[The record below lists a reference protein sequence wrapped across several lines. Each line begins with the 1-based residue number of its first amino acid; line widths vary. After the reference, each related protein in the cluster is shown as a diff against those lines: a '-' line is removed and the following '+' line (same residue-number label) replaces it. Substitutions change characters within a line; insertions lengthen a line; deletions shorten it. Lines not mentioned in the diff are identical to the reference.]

1 MKERIEKSLTLIRK
15 ARELAKAHD
24 YRQAARSFADAF
36 YLRSVDEGFFDLEYA
51 TFYRYQFAVYLS
63 GKRVMNVSLAEGDMI
78 ADLIRATYEDMREA
92 MLNSPFN
99 LDEMGEW
106 NLLKEVRIDF
116 PRQNCPLL
124 AEISKPVSF

>member
-1 MKERIEKSLTLIRK
+1 MNERLEKSLTLIKEARK
-15 ARELAKAHD
+15 LARERNL
-24 YRQAARSFADAF
+24 RQAARTFADAF

-63 GKRVMNVSLAEGDMI
+63 GKRFMDVSLSEGDMI
-78 ADLIRATYEDMREA
+78 ADLIRSVYEEMREA
-92 MLNSPFN
+92 MLESPFN

-124 AEISKPVSF
+124 AK